1 MKKGILKHK
10 NNNWFIRTVET
21 GRELDEIKFEYYPIA
36 FSESRDIELIEG
48 LEVEFEIKNVLY
60 TDTDG
65 VGETLIK
72 WGVIL

>member
-48 LEVEFEIKNVLY
+48 LEVEFKTEVIDY
-60 TDTDG
+60 ISEEG
-65 VGETLIK
+65 FGQEHFI
-72 WGVIL
+72 WGIIL